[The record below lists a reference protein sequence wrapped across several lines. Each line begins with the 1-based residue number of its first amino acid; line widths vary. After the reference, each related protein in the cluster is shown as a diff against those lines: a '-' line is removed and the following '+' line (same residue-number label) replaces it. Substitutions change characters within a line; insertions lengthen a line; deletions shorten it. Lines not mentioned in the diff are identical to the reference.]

1 MNTRAISRPT
11 ISGISAGKNIASGSL
26 KYSTFLTP
34 AVITRADFLNLF
46 IRIKMK
52 YRVIIPDPI
61 PQNLAWLMFAIRKC
75 GVEYEINEDFSGN
88 TDEGFNWDFSD
99 IPKDWLEEIEEGPV
113 SARDWVIDKYDLD
126 GTCERDLL
134 TKNIDCNG
142 FDCVEIYEAGAADNE
157 LRHRPQQT
165 FREWEKDQCVALQ
178 TLMRNYS
185 NAFNEVWNASEKNRG
200 F

>member
-1 MNTRAISRPT
+1 MRQNT
-11 ISGISAGKNIASGSL
+11 G
-26 KYSTFLTP
+26 
-34 AVITRADFLNLF
+34 VIN
-46 IRIKMK
+46 
-52 YRVIIPDPI
+52 
-61 PQNLAWLMFAIRKC
+61 
-75 GVEYEINEDFSGN
+75 SGN

-157 LRHRPQQT
+157 LRHRPHQI
-165 FREWEKDQCVALQ
+165 FEEWQ
-178 TLMRNYS
+178 
-185 NAFNEVWNASEKNRG
+185 NERKHGFAATAHEAWLRG
-200 F
+200 NCS